1 MLQVANVRF
10 NVAKTLEKVG
20 LLVDGASVSSD
31 VKPTLQ
37 RLSHDADVDVQYFS
51 QRALQILA

>member
-1 MLQVANVRF
+1 MQVANVRF
-10 NVAKTLEKVG
+10 NVAKSLEKIG
-20 LLVDGASVSSD
+20 LLVDGASVTSE

-37 RLSHDADVDVQYFS
+37 RLSHDADVDVQFFS